1 MNLLKINARN
11 IVALIC
17 YIIKLD
23 ALQADVIKHTSLLLA
38 GKNVYVINM

>member
-1 MNLLKINARN
+1 MHLVKKNARN

-23 ALQADVIKHTSLLLA
+23 ALQADVIKHTLLLLA
-38 GKNVYVINM
+38 EKNVYVINM